1 MAGALERENCVKAVL
16 GSVVFL
22 LSLFLARQI
31 LVGAGVLSGNLALLL
46 LVALVGIPLGGV
58 IFLETAFDQESRELR
73 GEIERLRS
81 EVDSLKRSVSPAT
94 SSSSSSPSPLPP
106 SSDSPE

>member
-1 MAGALERENCVKAVL
+1 MKAVL

-73 GEIERLRS
+73 AEIERLRG
-81 EVDSLKRSVSPAT
+81 ELESLKR
-94 SSSSSSPSPLPP
+94 SSSSSSASPPP
-106 SSDSPE
+106 PSDSPG

>member
-1 MAGALERENCVKAVL
+1 MAGALEREKSVKAVL

-73 GEIERLRS
+73 AEIERLQG
-81 EVDSLKRSVSPAT
+81 EVDSLKRSA
-94 SSSSSSPSPLPP
+94 SSSPSSPSVPP
-106 SSDSPE
+106 PSDSPE

>member
-1 MAGALERENCVKAVL
+1 MAGALERENSQVKAVL

-73 GEIERLRS
+73 AEIARLQG
-81 EVDSLKRSVSPAT
+81 EVDSLKRS
-94 SSSSSSPSPLPP
+94 SSASSSPGAS
-106 SSDSPE
+106 SSDSPT